1 MKFIITAIL
10 FLALACLGPIDR
22 LRAQELRAEGKTEP
36 GYLKITILDQ
46 DSAHVVINENFD
58 AVLKIAS
65 GDTLSVAPGV
75 AKVRIIKQY
84 YMDGVR
90 TAEISEGEIKR
101 VLLRLIPVRGKQEM
115 SRRSSYPRLFWEANN
130 FILSDPE
137 TDLYINGSLAGRQYA
152 VINTAGSFEVKGV
165 HESGRE
171 FTTTFRAVP
180 EAPFQFHREFV
191 KPSAKR
197 ARLLSVVPGGS
208 QFYKKHTLKAVAFS
222 VVTLGGAALAYSYE
236 SRYQDQISEFNRL
249 NSLYRSA
256 TNPEE
261 AFRLGNEAE
270 EAYKSSV
277 SLSQNR
283 NRVLYATALVYL
295 ANIVDGFMAPSIGY
309 RDESRTIDPYL
320 DFDPAYKQPV
330 IGVKSSF

>member
-1 MKFIITAIL
+1 MKFTLTAIL
-10 FLALACLGPIDR
+10 FLILACFGLTDR
-22 LRAQELRAEGKTEP
+22 LTAQELRAEGKIQP

-46 DSAHVVINENFD
+46 DSVHVVINEDFNTL
-58 AVLKIAS
+58 LKIAS
-65 GDTLSVAPGV
+65 GDTLSIAPGV

-101 VLLRLIPVRGKQEM
+101 VLLRLIPVRGKEEM

-152 VINTAGSFEVKGV
+152 VIDTVGSFEVKGV

-171 FTTTFRAVP
+171 FTTTFRTVP
-180 EAPFQFHREFV
+180 EAPFQVHREFV
-191 KPSAKR
+191 KPSANR
-197 ARLLSVVPGGS
+197 ARLLSFVPGGG
-208 QFYKKHTLKAVAFS
+208 QLYKKQTLKAVAFS
-222 VVTLGGAALAYSYE
+222 AITLGGAVLAYSYE
-236 SRYQDQISEFNRL
+236 SQYQDRIGEFNRL

-256 TNPEE
+256 NNPEE
-261 AFRLGNEAE
+261 AFRLGNDAE

-277 SLSQNR
+277 SLSQSR

-295 ANIVDGFMAPSIGY
+295 ANIVDGFIAPAIGY
-309 RDESRTIDPYL
+309 RDKSRSIDPYL
-320 DFDPAYKQPV
+320 DFDPAFKQPV